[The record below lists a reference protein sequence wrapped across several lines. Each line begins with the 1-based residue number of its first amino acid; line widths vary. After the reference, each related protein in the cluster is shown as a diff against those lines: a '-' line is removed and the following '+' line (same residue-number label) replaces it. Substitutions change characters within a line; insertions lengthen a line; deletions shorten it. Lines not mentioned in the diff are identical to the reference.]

1 MADTAVSLTDETI
14 ELPHNFRKLSARKK
28 REVLSQLLDLEPHEW
43 YASLASD
50 ELLDLADVMVES
62 AVGVMPVP
70 LGIASGIRIDDRL
83 FNIPMAVE
91 EPSVVAAATYAGRLV
106 SRGGNS
112 FHTSTTG
119 QVMTAEIALDHWSA
133 GADVRIR
140 AAEREL
146 HAELVDILG
155 PMTRRGGGYRGLDV
169 SINEQS
175 GLLVVYLHVDTRD
188 AMGANIINTAAEA
201 LRAPLERLSGGTV
214 LMAILTNAAPR
225 RRARASFTLPVEHLT
240 RTPYDGETM
249 ARRIVRANEFADTDS
264 LRAVTHNKGVMNGIS
279 SLALATGNDTRAIE
293 AAAHAHAARDG
304 QYRSLT
310 DYRIEGD
317 TLVGTLEMPLAVGTV
332 GGAVGFHPVTSFAL
346 KVLFLDDEIEP
357 SADRLS
363 RVAVSLGLAQNLAA
377 LMALVSEGIQNGHM
391 RQHARRLAW
400 KAGARDEELSL
411 LARRVWD
418 NGTFNIQ
425 TAQALL
431 HALRTEQ

>member
-1 MADTAVSLTDETI
+1 
-14 ELPHNFRKLSARKK
+14 
-28 REVLSQLLDLEPHEW
+28 
-43 YASLASD
+43 
-50 ELLDLADVMVES
+50 
-62 AVGVMPVP
+62 
-70 LGIASGIRIDDRL
+70 
-83 FNIPMAVE
+83 MAVE

-119 QVMTAEIALDHWSA
+119 QVMTAEIAIDQWQD

-140 AAEREL
+140 NAEREL

-169 SINEQS
+169 SINPES

-201 LRAPLERLSGGTV
+201 LRNPLERLSGGTV

-225 RRARASFTLPVEHLT
+225 RRARATFTIPMDRLT
-240 RTPYDGETM
+240 RTPYNGETM
-249 ARRIVRANEFADTDS
+249 AHRIVRANEFANTDP
-264 LRAVTHNKGVMNGIS
+264 LRAVTHNKGVMNGIT

-293 AAAHAHAARDG
+293 AAAHAHAVRDG

-310 DYRIEGD
+310 EYRIEGD
-317 TLVGTLEMPLAVGTV
+317 TLVGTLDLPLAVGTV

-346 KVLFLDDEIEP
+346 KVLFLDDELEP

-400 KAGARDEELSL
+400 KAGARDEELTL

-418 NGTFNIQ
+418 KGTFNIQ
-425 TAQALL
+425 TAQELL
-431 HALRTEQ
+431 HALRSER